1 MPHVEFVGPRFDAD
15 LSREY
20 AACDCLALV
29 SHTEN
34 FGATVVDALAHG
46 KPVIT
51 STKTPWKVVQEKGCG
66 WWVENDVET
75 LCGTLREMMA
85 LSENDRCEMGHM
97 GCTLVEAS
105 YSWEAVG
112 QALLTAYGKTVGQHR
127 SYPVI
132 S

>member
-1 MPHVEFVGPRFDAD
+1 M
-15 LSREY
+15 
-20 AACDCLALV
+20 

-66 WWVENDVET
+66 WWVENDVAS
-75 LCGTLREMMA
+75 LARALREMMA
-85 LSENDRCEMGHM
+85 LSENDRCEMGNM
-97 GCTLVEAS
+97 GCALVEAS

-112 QALLTAYGKTVGQHR
+112 QALLTAYGKTVGQNR

>member
-1 MPHVEFVGPRFDAD
+1 M
-15 LSREY
+15 
-20 AACDCLALV
+20 

-51 STKTPWKVVQEKGCG
+51 SAKTPWKVVQEKGCG
-66 WWVENDVET
+66 WWVENDVES
-75 LCGTLREMMA
+75 LARALREMMA

-112 QALLTAYGKTVGQHR
+112 QALLTAYGKTVGQNR